1 MCKNH
6 HYRSGNECKKCS
18 RGSAALNI
26 SLFCIVFVGFI
37 VAVVLS
43 LIYSENKLE
52 KWSNSIK
59 RSNKKKGK
67 LEASLQTAKNT
78 LWTAWNLIKNKKI
91 RRTLNTAI
99 KQVLGMWSVVSSTPW
114 ILDVT
119 YPKIFDKTLAFFNNV
134 FSFDF
139 TIAADCA
146 AEHIGFKDQLLMDT
160 LGPFVLCALV
170 ALVALIVAKWPRS
183 CTHGSGKERRSSDN
197 KEESQSQA

>member
-1 MCKNH
+1 
-6 HYRSGNECKKCS
+6 
-18 RGSAALNI
+18 
-26 SLFCIVFVGFI
+26 
-37 VAVVLS
+37 
-43 LIYSENKLE
+43 
-52 KWSNSIK
+52 
-59 RSNKKKGK
+59 
-67 LEASLQTAKNT
+67 
-78 LWTAWNLIKNKKI
+78 
-91 RRTLNTAI
+91 
-99 KQVLGMWSVVSSTPW
+99 MWSVVSSTPW

-183 CTHGSGKERRSSDN
+183 CCARSSDASSD
-197 KEESQSQA
+197 KQESEETPDVYGAQITPAEAGVIRELMLKLKLDPGSYDDAALARISKAAQDDQSYRARAAADGRRRPGPSTEAPLPLGAAYMQCFTALSPAAY